1 MFMQLHVVAR
11 ELDNSPLLPLA
22 VLLVPRLPLVP
33 LQHWFHLGVD
43 ALSSLLGE
51 GGETTLEL

>member
-1 MFMQLHVVAR
+1 MQLHVVAR
-11 ELDNSPLLPLA
+11 ELNDSPLLPLA

-51 GGETTLEL
+51 RGETTLEL